1 MFEYIRGKLVSTTPE
16 KAVLEV
22 GGIGYRLYIPFNCF
36 GKLPRIGGEVGGEV
50 LLYVFAHIRE
60 DCHKYFGFLTEQERD
75 LFEQLNSVSGIG
87 PKTALALIGHMEL
100 GELQLTIAQKNVT
113 RLCRVP
119 GIGKKSA
126 ERLVVE
132 LKDRVQKMPTLPS
145 SGAGK
150 NVEDA
155 IAALVNLGYPLP
167 RSQKA
172 VSSALE
178 STGDKPELAELIT
191 LALRRV

>member
-1 MFEYIRGKLVSTTPE
+1 MFEYIRGKLASSTPE
-16 KAVLEV
+16 KAVVEV
-22 GGIGYRLYIPFNCF
+22 GGVGYRLHVPFNTF
-36 GKLPRIGGEVGGEV
+36 GKLPKVGGEV

-60 DCHKYFGFLTEQERD
+60 DCHRYFGFLTEQERD
-75 LFEQLNSVSGIG
+75 LFEQLNSITGIG

-100 GELQLTIAQKNVT
+100 GELQLTIAQKNVA

-119 GIGKKSA
+119 GIGKKTA

-132 LKDRVQKMPTLPS
+132 LKDRVQKMPTLPA

-150 NVEDA
+150 NIEDA

-178 STGDKPELAELIT
+178 STEDKPELAELIT